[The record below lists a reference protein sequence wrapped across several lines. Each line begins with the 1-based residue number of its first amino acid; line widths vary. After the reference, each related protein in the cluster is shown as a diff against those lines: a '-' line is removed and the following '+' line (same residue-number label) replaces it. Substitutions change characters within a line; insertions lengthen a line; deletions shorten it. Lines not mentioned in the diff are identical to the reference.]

1 MQPKQQKQEPVAS
14 PRLLAA
20 APVHAEF
27 QIADY
32 SQCRGGWELV
42 AVRFG
47 PMAKIMNIKCDNCC
61 TIIILKGICSFLTM
75 CSQKYG
81 IKYQKKT
88 RNWTLN
94 TRHIHCQREKIPQKC
109 KKKQSKKYKNDIE
122 KHLFA
127 DTIKARFLLPD
138 ALNADDGNI
147 KRA

>member
-32 SQCRGGWELV
+32 SQCRGGWELM
-42 AVRFG
+42 ALRFG
-47 PMAKIMNIKCDNCC
+47 PKAKIMNIKCDNCC
-61 TIIILKGICSFLTM
+61 TIIILKGICCFLTM

-88 RNWTLN
+88 CNWTLN
-94 TRHIHCQREKIPQKC
+94 TRRIHCQREKIPQKC
-109 KKKQSKKYKNDIE
+109 KKNNPKSIKMTE
-122 KHLFA
+122 KHSFP

-138 ALNADDGNI
+138 ALNADAGNI